1 MADPRIYPTYF
12 DTYTRT
18 KNRPFMKRKKGDV
31 MNIGP
36 DMSATPGYVDPS
48 LPLTQKYLTGP
59 LKQKAFVTAPTQE
72 QKDAMYKPSY
82 MKQQRQPKYTDS
94 LFPTLPSVPGVDP
107 YFDYETLDWR
117 TSLDR
122 FGKEFLDSE
131 KGGTG
136 FSLKTPE
143 QGANYSTVNW
153 SDAGFTAPN
162 QGITTGEEEVYFN
175 PTSRQVVRAP
185 HKGFIAPE
193 GWISLKGNIKPI
205 APDSPEDFSR
215 GPEPPK
221 TVTDVYYTWDE
232 EEVGQG
238 DWDTVRTTHKRQ
250 VANPEWTTWSQ
261 TPDIVRDTY
270 EKDLAEFEESM
281 RIYEEKQA
289 QIEEFEDFDP
299 EFELDYDPD
308 LAGEPGGLMDQA
320 VRLFKNFNV
329 PMRIDPVSGK
339 LIINNKVM
347 NSIQDLRN
355 EHRKLVGQT
364 GVGTFDIPVGMDPA
378 TFYRNNPMFQGAG
391 SATYYYNQRGTLN
404 PYGDVWAETIDPTQD
419 VLPQIQ
425 QIIMRQEAED
435 TSTTDDGDPDQG
447 EPSDEPGGISDMG
460 GNPAGTP
467 DEFGGGHGPGGT
479 PGDAPGEDEG
489 DTAGGGAEGEGDDTG
504 GPI

>member
-1 MADPRIYPTYF
+1 MADPNIYPTYF
-12 DTYTRT
+12 DTYSRT

-72 QKDAMYKPSY
+72 QKDAMYMPSY

-193 GWISLKGNIKPI
+193 GWISLKGNI
-205 APDSPEDFSR
+205 
-215 GPEPPK
+215 
-221 TVTDVYYTWDE
+221 
-232 EEVGQG
+232 
-238 DWDTVRTTHKRQ
+238 
-250 VANPEWTTWSQ
+250 
-261 TPDIVRDTY
+261 
-270 EKDLAEFEESM
+270 
-281 RIYEEKQA
+281 
-289 QIEEFEDFDP
+289 
-299 EFELDYDPD
+299 
-308 LAGEPGGLMDQA
+308 
-320 VRLFKNFNV
+320 
-329 PMRIDPVSGK
+329 
-339 LIINNKVM
+339 
-347 NSIQDLRN
+347 
-355 EHRKLVGQT
+355 
-364 GVGTFDIPVGMDPA
+364 
-378 TFYRNNPMFQGAG
+378 
-391 SATYYYNQRGTLN
+391 
-404 PYGDVWAETIDPTQD
+404 
-419 VLPQIQ
+419 
-425 QIIMRQEAED
+425 
-435 TSTTDDGDPDQG
+435 
-447 EPSDEPGGISDMG
+447 
-460 GNPAGTP
+460 
-467 DEFGGGHGPGGT
+467 
-479 PGDAPGEDEG
+479 
-489 DTAGGGAEGEGDDTG
+489 
-504 GPI
+504 

>member
-12 DTYTRT
+12 DTYNRT
-18 KNRPFMKRKKGDV
+18 KNKPFMKRKKGDV
-31 MNIGP
+31 MSIGP

-82 MKQQRQPKYTDS
+82 MKQQERQPKYTDS

-162 QGITTGEEEVYFN
+162 QGIATGEEEVYFN

-205 APDSPEDFSR
+205 APDIPEDFSK
-215 GPEPPK
+215 GPEPSRYLTRKEP
-221 TVTDVYYTWDE
+221 YTYE
-232 EEVGQG
+232 EYSDPGGEG
-238 DWDTVRTTHKRQ
+238 DWGMYTHTGERDVRYE
-250 VANPEWTTWSQ
+250 NPEWNMWSQ

-289 QIEEFEDFDP
+289 QIDEFEDFDP

-339 LIINNKVM
+339 LTINNKVM

-404 PYGDVWAETIDPTQD
+404 PYGDVWAETIDPKQD

-425 QIIMRQEAED
+425 QIIVKQEQEQEEVID
-435 TSTTDDGDPDQG
+435 
-447 EPSDEPGGISDMG
+447 PSDEAD
-460 GNPAGTP
+460 P
-467 DEFGGGHGPGGT
+467 DDEPS
-479 PGDAPGEDEG
+479 GEDEG